1 MKEGMR
7 LGVMGCIMRVKNK
20 IDPKTKAPSMSVK
33 GGESYDALDEEV
45 ASGKRNV
52 SGEVR
57 WRR

>member
-1 MKEGMR
+1 MR

-45 ASGKRNV
+45 ANGKRNV
-52 SGEVR
+52 SAEVR